1 MRRSMLLATFAVL
14 CALSVPARA
23 DAPCQDV
30 KSARAL
36 DQAIYMLKLAEVL
49 DASAAA
55 QEAQADPQ
63 DKSAIAKA
71 LEAKRLRDATRG
83 RPDAEASAANAR
95 AEKLEAEA
103 AAARALVAEL
113 RRDAADS
120 RKRAR
125 ELREEAVRLAK
136 AMASVPAISAVKET
150 PPDCDPPYSWG
161 VDGRKHY
168 KMACF

>member
-1 MRRSMLLATFAVL
+1 MRWWMLLATFAVL
-14 CALSVPARA
+14 CALSPAAHA
-23 DAPCQDV
+23 DAPCEDV

-63 DKSAIAKA
+63 DKAATAKA
-71 LEAKRLRDATRG
+71 LEAKKLREATRG
-83 RPDAEASAANAR
+83 RPDADVSAANAR

-113 RRDAADS
+113 RKDAADS

-136 AMASVPAISAVKET
+136 AMTSVPSIAAAKEM
-150 PPDCDPPYSWG
+150 PADCDPPYTWG

-168 KMACF
+168 KMACL